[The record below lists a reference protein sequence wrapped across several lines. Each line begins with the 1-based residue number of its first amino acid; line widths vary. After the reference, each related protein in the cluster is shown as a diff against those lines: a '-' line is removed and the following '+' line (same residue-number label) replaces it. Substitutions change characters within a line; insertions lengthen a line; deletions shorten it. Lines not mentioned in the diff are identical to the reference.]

1 MNMQNL
7 MAQAQKMQRDI
18 TKKKEELDNST
29 FEGVSEW
36 VKVTLNG
43 KKELQTIKINYEG
56 TIEQDDKEALEDMIK
71 IAMKD
76 ATSKVDKAYEEKMG
90 AYGSLGGLF

>member
-1 MNMQNL
+1 

-18 TKKKEELDNST
+18 TKKKEELDNSA

-71 IAMKD
+71 IVMKD